1 MQKGAWKKR
10 INSQLENLGTYSP
23 EYSVAIDSLADALAQ
38 YDSTMKQW
46 RDSSK
51 ANGFKTLQMVV
62 EYTNK
67 AGATNLSRSPYYII
81 TVQLRDQIIKYC
93 KELGLSPTSL
103 SKTTEVSGKKGDEL
117 DEFMSRFK

>member
-62 EYTNK
+62 EYTNI
-67 AGATNLSRSPYYII
+67 L
-81 TVQLRDQIIKYC
+81 
-93 KELGLSPTSL
+93 
-103 SKTTEVSGKKGDEL
+103 
-117 DEFMSRFK
+117 

>member
-10 INSQLENLGTYSP
+10 INSQLENLGTFSP
-23 EYSVAIDSLADALAQ
+23 EYSVAVDSLADALAQ

-46 RDSSK
+46 RDSS
-51 ANGFKTLQMVV
+51 
-62 EYTNK
+62 
-67 AGATNLSRSPYYII
+67 ATNLSRSPYYII
-81 TVQLRDQIIKYC
+81 TVQLRDQIMKYC

>member
-10 INSQLENLGTYSP
+10 INSQLENLGTFSP
-23 EYSVAIDSLADALAQ
+23 EYSVAVDSLADALAQ

-51 ANGFKTLQMVV
+51 ANGYKSLQMVV

-67 AGATNLSRSPYYII
+67 GGATNLSRSPYYII
-81 TVQLRDQIIKYC
+81 TVQLRDQIMKYC

-103 SKTTEVSGKKGDEL
+103 SKTTEVSRKKGDEL

>member
-1 MQKGAWKKR
+1 MQKETWKKR

-46 RDSSK
+46 IDSSK

-67 AGATNLSRSPYYII
+67 ACHLLHF
-81 TVQLRDQIIKYC
+81 QKQQKYPE
-93 KELGLSPTSL
+93 KR
-103 SKTTEVSGKKGDEL
+103 VMNW
-117 DEFMSRFK
+117 MSS